1 METSDH
7 TAARRRR
14 GGDSERTPRLRL
26 AAVSLLL
33 AGSSLGCERAA
44 AGTVAPA
51 PSASAEAKAP
61 ARVEIDPAL
70 IEQGRVRLGRA
81 SSSSLAAEQVLAGDV
96 VPSEDG
102 EADVG
107 ALVSGRIA
115 TIDVAEG
122 ARVSKGQVLARIDAP
137 DVGRATAELL
147 RARGRGEATARKL
160 ARQIELEK
168 QGATSPNAID
178 EARAE
183 DRAARAELTAARTEL
198 ATLGAGEPRV
208 DEDGG
213 APLASRAVSIRITIK
228 APIAGVIVQRSAVLG
243 GAVAPDRSLF
253 HIIDP
258 TRLLVRA
265 KLPETAGAL
274 PTAGAKASIRPRTAG
289 GQGSTERCEAAVIEG
304 FGTVDE
310 ITRTVPIRLRPGG
323 PCPWLLPGAYVD
335 VLLAGGAP
343 SPDRASAPASIVVPA
358 EAVVDVR
365 GVPTVFVA
373 GARPGVFLPQPVRV
387 GPAVGA
393 SILIEAGLADGASI
407 AIAGGVLL
415 KGELLRSALEGG

>member
-1 METSDH
+1 MDQPDAV
-7 TAARRRR
+7 AARRKIGEEPRR
-14 GGDSERTPRLRL
+14 ALRLGL

-33 AGSSLGCERAA
+33 AASPLGCERAA
-44 AGTVAPA
+44 AGTAAPT

-61 ARVEIDPAL
+61 PRVEIDPAL
-70 IEQGRVRLGRA
+70 IDQGRVRLGRA
-81 SSSSLAAEQVLAGDV
+81 SSRSLAAEQVLAGDV

-160 ARQIELEK
+160 ARQLELAK

-183 DRAARAELTAARTEL
+183 DRAARAELTAARTML
-198 ATLGAGEPRV
+198 ATLGAAEPRA
-208 DEDGG
+208 DEDTS
-213 APLASRAVSIRITIK
+213 APTTSRAVSIRIAIK
-228 APIAGVIVQRSAVLG
+228 APIAGVVVQRSAVLG
-243 GAVAPDRSLF
+243 GAVTPDRSLF
-253 HIIDP
+253 HLIDP
-258 TRLLVRA
+258 ARLLVRA

-274 PTAGAKASIRPRTAG
+274 PVAGARASIRPRAAG
-289 GQGSTERCEAAVIEG
+289 GQGSTERCEATVIEG
-304 FGTVDE
+304 FGAVDE
-310 ITRTVPIRLRPGG
+310 ITRTVPFRLRPAGG
-323 PCPWLLPGAYVD
+323 CAWLLPGAYVD
-335 VLLAGGAP
+335 ALLERGAP
-343 SPDRASAPASIVVPA
+343 STDPAAAPASVVVPT
-358 EAVVDVR
+358 EAVIDVR

-373 GARPGVFLPQPVRV
+373 GERPGVFLPQPVRV
-387 GPAVGA
+387 GPVMGA
-393 SILIEAGLADGASI
+393 SILVEAGLADGASI
-407 AIAGGVLL
+407 VIAGGVLL
-415 KGELLRSALEGG
+415 KGELLRSALGGD